1 MLVLPSGSQSVDL
14 NRTYTGLTR
23 HRASVQLVLSEDHE
37 RDLVRRQIGDR
48 TPVTPSE
55 AMERTARN
63 LARED
68 ERELASDL
76 QAYRRRGYA
85 HGTLTPPLPYQRLS
99 LGRRFATGA
108 ELPAARRDVPATPS

>member
-63 LARED
+63 LATFR
-68 ERELASDL
+68 RKSSTWMLAMRV
-76 QAYRRRGYA
+76 ARGA
-85 HGTLTPPLPYQRLS
+85 KNCTTALT
-99 LGRRFATGA
+99 
-108 ELPAARRDVPATPS
+108 